1 MQVFNVPRGH
11 HKSKPFIDHILAF
24 YIVDNRIWFRNFQV
38 ALSLSFFLRALAQRG
53 RSAPPRSCQTI
64 LSNAWPLVQI
74 DNMNESK
81 NSEPV
86 LAEVGPRFVLN
97 PIRIFGVRP
106 ARMGTTL
113 SREAEHSVNSE
124 CAQNSVRKI
133 DDAHDSRVCAVAQGS
148 FGGPTLWQNQEF
160 IPPNQVSRHT

>member
-1 MQVFNVPRGH
+1 MYPEATTKASRL
-11 HKSKPFIDHILAF
+11 STTSLLSISSTTAF
-24 YIVDNRIWFRNFQV
+24 GSVISRWPCRSF
-38 ALSLSFFLRALAQRG
+38 FFLRALAQRG

-106 ARMGTTL
+106 ACMGTTL
-113 SREAEHSVNSE
+113 SR
-124 CAQNSVRKI
+124 
-133 DDAHDSRVCAVAQGS
+133 G
-148 FGGPTLWQNQEF
+148 
-160 IPPNQVSRHT
+160 